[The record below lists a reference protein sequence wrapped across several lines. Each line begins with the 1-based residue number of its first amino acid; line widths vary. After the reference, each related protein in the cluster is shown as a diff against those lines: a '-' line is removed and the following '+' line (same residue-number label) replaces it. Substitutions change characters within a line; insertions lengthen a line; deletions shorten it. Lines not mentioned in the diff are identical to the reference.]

1 MNVTFL
7 ESQLRGEIVF
17 LQLKTDQNVFPGKE
31 LLLCP
36 ECGFYY
42 IHPTGVKV
50 ATGKKVVSV
59 DAEGTTIT
67 RAPTPETI
75 KAVNRRGARIYLEY
89 CCENGH
95 HGYIILQFRKGNT
108 FVEHEKL
115 PGSDKETLWRD

>member
-1 MNVTFL
+1 
-7 ESQLRGEIVF
+7 
-17 LQLKTDQNVFPGKE
+17 LQLKTDQNVFPGEE

-36 ECGFYY
+36 ECGFYC
-42 IHPTGVKV
+42 IHPICVKV
-50 ATGKKVVSV
+50 ATGKEMVSV
-59 DAEGTTIT
+59 DAEGTIII

-75 KAVNRRGARIYLEY
+75 EAVNRRGARIYLEY

-115 PGSDKETLWRD
+115 PGSDKATLWRD

>member
-1 MNVTFL
+1 M
-7 ESQLRGEIVF
+7 
-17 LQLKTDQNVFPGKE
+17 QLKTDQNVIAGEE

-36 ECGFYY
+36 ECGFHCS
-42 IHPTGVKV
+42 HPTCVKV

-59 DAEGTTIT
+59 DAEGTTIN

-75 KAVNRRGARIYLEY
+75 EAVNRRGVRICLEY

-95 HGYIILQFRKGNT
+95 HGIIVLQFRKGNT

-115 PGSDKETLWRD
+115 PGSDKATLWRN